1 MRSWLRLQPS
11 SLPGERGGNTLVIV
25 YGMHVRRA
33 ERMKRSAM
41 AMPVQQ
47 NATNADTAVTRTD
60 VLRLLQDGGCP
71 EQLDV
76 SGQDVQGMSLM
87 NCNLRRANL
96 SQARVCE
103 ANLCGAKL
111 SKADLHGAD
120 LRGTYLSWADLRGA
134 NLSEADLREADLSW
148 ADLQEADLRGVNL
161 DGATLYGASLGR
173 ADLRGAFLDK
183 TDLRGADLSWASLGG
198 ASTFERTKSHLRR
211 RGAIFTEPTNVI
223 VAERFS
229 ERVGR
234 YTLGFALG
242 LLSQS
247 VVGFLMGLGIRVI
260 FTHMRLKKHP
270 GDETPRQMESS
281 PRCRS

>member
-1 MRSWLRLQPS
+1 
-11 SLPGERGGNTLVIV
+11 
-25 YGMHVRRA
+25 
-33 ERMKRSAM
+33 M

-60 VLRLLQDGGCP
+60 VVRLLQDGGCP

-76 SGQDVQGMSLM
+76 SGQDVRGISLM
-87 NCNLRRANL
+87 NCNLRGANL

-148 ADLQEADLRGVNL
+148 ADLQEADLRGVHL
-161 DGATLYGASLGR
+161 ERATLYGASLGR
-173 ADLRGAFLDK
+173 A
-183 TDLRGADLSWASLGG
+183 DLRGADLSWASLGG

-211 RGAIFTEPTNVI
+211 RGAIFRETTNVI

-229 ERVGR
+229 EKVDR
-234 YTLGFALG
+234 YALGFALG
-242 LLSQS
+242 LPFMS
-247 VVGFLMGLGIRVI
+247 VVGFVMGVGIRFI
-260 FTHMRLKKHP
+260 CIHLRLHTHPVDH
-270 GDETPRQMESS
+270 
-281 PRCRS
+281 

>member
-76 SGQDVQGMSLM
+76 SGQDVRGISLM
-87 NCNLRRANL
+87 NCNLRGANL

-134 NLSEADLREADLSW
+134 NLSETDLREADLSW
-148 ADLQEADLRGVNL
+148 ADLQE
-161 DGATLYGASLGR
+161 

-211 RGAIFTEPTNVI
+211 RGAIFRETTNVI

-229 ERVGR
+229 EKVDR
-234 YTLGFALG
+234 YALGFALG
-242 LLSQS
+242 LPFMS
-247 VVGFLMGLGIRVI
+247 VVGFVMGVGIRFI
-260 FTHMRLKKHP
+260 CIHLRLHTHPVDH
-270 GDETPRQMESS
+270 
-281 PRCRS
+281 

>member
-1 MRSWLRLQPS
+1 
-11 SLPGERGGNTLVIV
+11 
-25 YGMHVRRA
+25 
-33 ERMKRSAM
+33 
-41 AMPVQQ
+41 MPVQQ
-47 NATNADTAVTRTD
+47 NATNADTVVTRTD
-60 VLRLLQDGGCP
+60 VVRLLQDGGCP

-76 SGQDVQGMSLM
+76 SGQDVRGISLM
-87 NCNLRRANL
+87 NCNLRGANL

-148 ADLQEADLRGVNL
+148 ADLQEADLRGVHL
-161 DGATLYGASLGR
+161 ERATLYGASLGR

-183 TDLRGADLSWASLGG
+183 TDLSWASLGG

-211 RGAIFTEPTNVI
+211 RGAIFRETTEVI

-229 ERVGR
+229 EKVDR
-234 YTLGFALG
+234 YALGFALG
-242 LLSQS
+242 LPFMS
-247 VVGFLMGLGIRVI
+247 VVGFVMGVGIRFI
-260 FTHMRLKKHP
+260 CIHLRLHTHPVDH
-270 GDETPRQMESS
+270 
-281 PRCRS
+281 

>member
-1 MRSWLRLQPS
+1 
-11 SLPGERGGNTLVIV
+11 
-25 YGMHVRRA
+25 
-33 ERMKRSAM
+33 
-41 AMPVQQ
+41 
-47 NATNADTAVTRTD
+47 
-60 VLRLLQDGGCP
+60 
-71 EQLDV
+71 
-76 SGQDVQGMSLM
+76 
-87 NCNLRRANL
+87 
-96 SQARVCE
+96 
-103 ANLCGAKL
+103 
-111 SKADLHGAD
+111 
-120 LRGTYLSWADLRGA
+120 
-134 NLSEADLREADLSW
+134 LREASLIW
-148 ADLQEADLRGVNL
+148 ADLQEADLCGANL
-161 DGATLYGASLGR
+161 DRATLYGASLGR

-198 ASTFERTKSHLRR
+198 VSTFELTKSHLRH
-211 RGAIFTEPTNVI
+211 RGAIFRETTNVI

-281 PRCRS
+281 SGCHS